1 VRERDGV
8 QEDPCSPTREQP
20 HPRGHPTQEC
30 DAADGRRGER
40 PGFGSR
46 IHRDTILFLVT
57 HRRSGVGIADADY
70 GRLLELRTELR
81 RFLHWSEQRAAEA
94 GLTPAQHQ
102 LLLAVRGSRDPRGP
116 TIGDIADALL
126 LRHNSAV
133 ELVGRAEAL
142 GLVSRTADRGDRR
155 VVRLRLTTV
164 GNRRLEQLAE
174 LHLEELRRLAPSL
187 KPILRGIDDARARG
201 AP

>member
-1 VRERDGV
+1 V
-8 QEDPCSPTREQP
+8 TRQA
-20 HPRGHPTQEC
+20 
-30 DAADGRRGER
+30 DAA
-40 PGFGSR
+40 
-46 IHRDTILFLVT
+46 
-57 HRRSGVGIADADY
+57 IADADY

-102 LLLAVRGSRDPRGP
+102 LLLAIRGSREPRGP

-142 GLVSRTADRGDRR
+142 GLVSRAADRGDRR
-155 VVRLRLTTV
+155 VVRLRLATLGT
-164 GNRRLEQLAE
+164 RRLEQLAE

-187 KPILRGIDDARARG
+187 KPIVRGIDDDAAG
-201 AP
+201 TAP